1 MGPLY
6 VIRTGLAAEK
16 KAARLS
22 ILLRILDGRQFSCLS
37 NSEARFPMK
46 SSHSLQRRRSTQVYP
61 TLKGEF
67 LGSME
72 ALLGVP
78 PGNRCLHLPFHTGVT
93 CMYHKHCRISHNSL
107 YASRKCLPRFHSIA
121 VVTTWTWHIY

>member
-67 LGSME
+67 HGG
-72 ALLGVP
+72 ALERPTRKQMFTSAVSHWGQMYVP
-78 PGNRCLHLPFHTGVT
+78 QTLPDLTQ
-93 CMYHKHCRISHNSL
+93 
-107 YASRKCLPRFHSIA
+107 
-121 VVTTWTWHIY
+121 